1 MKIFVVT
8 ELISIDEDDHINP
21 EKYGYLC
28 VKTSVR
34 ECLQFILDKDI
45 DYVKAMYYTDN
56 PKIEM
61 NLITDCIMDESPE
74 KDIYKLETKYHNN
87 AISRY
92 IIIQETIDGETSS

>member
-28 VKTSVR
+28 VKTSIR
-34 ECLQFILDKDI
+34 ECLQFILNKDT
-45 DYVKAMYYTDN
+45 DHVKAMYYASN

-74 KDIYKLETKYHNN
+74 KDIYKFETKYRNN

-92 IIIQETIDGETSS
+92 IIIQENVGEK